1 MKRSTILLAA
11 AVLAIGLAGFDKS
24 AQANDDR
31 FFFTEEKGAVV
42 GCLEGIGIGVRDDL
56 QKYYKEDHDCE
67 FDHSEYGDYHDDP
80 RYDRGEYDDDCFED

>member
-1 MKRSTILLAA
+1 MKTMNGLLVGALI
-11 AVLAIGLAGFDKS
+11 AVSLTGINSEAS
-24 AQANDDR
+24 AQEIEIGHGNIAFVQQAQDVQVS
-31 FFFTEEKGAVV
+31 GAD
-42 GCLEGIGIGVRDDL
+42 GL